1 MPQILNISPLINTL
15 KFKKVG
21 TANAFPTLHSRHNF
35 FLPIILIITCLSS
48 PWISFSDLIF
58 EKLLLRKVNIYM
70 IKSIYI
76 RLQDALNRP
85 AQKQFERVIVK
96 KGTTIIGE
104 GDGTHNEC
112 TEALLNIP
120 GMFDQLMTRK
130 AKNLELYHSHP
141 DIFGKGRTAPLSS
154 PNGGDL
160 SAFRHYALKK
170 IVAINSNGEFNS
182 IERGQNFSNKNFHLF
197 ADGMDEYISKKV
209 FGKLFG
215 KLQKLLDKIEEYQ
228 SKNLKIP
235 EELIKKRDI
244 TIGKM
249 DKIEQTFRNSEKVEK
264 FVHEYY
270 QKANQFGMIYSTNF
284 SNLI

>member
-1 MPQILNISPLINTL
+1 MSTAKVAFNLANICSKYINALNKTSILQTKPFKGKLTPNTL
-15 KFKKVG
+15 GVVFPNGSIKFQ
-21 TANAFPTLHSRHNF
+21 S
-35 FLPIILIITCLSS
+35 
-48 PWISFSDLIF
+48 
-58 EKLLLRKVNIYM
+58 EKM
-70 IKSIYI
+70 AIKYINI

-85 AQKQFERVIVK
+85 AKKQFERVIVK

-120 GMFDQLMTRK
+120 GMFDQLITRK

-154 PNGGDL
+154 PNGGDI
-160 SAFRHYALKK
+160 SAFRRFALKK